1 MKCVENYYRRVLP
14 EPLRLHTTIYFNK
27 FLYVCNQII
36 KLCCGENCSRI
47 AAAKLDLRSLI
58 EKNSTSGLI
67 TATEELYTKLQV
79 WGRCNALY
87 RILVTSF
94 QQEKQ
99 HFLMC

>member
-1 MKCVENYYRRVLP
+1 MFVTKSSSYAVVKTALESQL
-14 EPLRLHTTIYFNK
+14 LI
-27 FLYVCNQII
+27 Q
-36 KLCCGENCSRI
+36 
-47 AAAKLDLRSLI
+47 SLI

-99 HFLMC
+99 YFLMC